1 MQAVSKL
8 LALVV
13 LLLPA
18 AVSAAPPEPVRLIF
32 DTDMG
37 ADIDDALALGMIH
50 ALQDRGV
57 CRLLAVTLTNAH
69 ADAGPVVDVLN
80 TFYGRGDTPLGAP
93 RNGNTATSPY
103 LAVARQRDGDQPRYP
118 HRVQAT
124 KELPDAVGLLR
135 RTLAAQPDGSVVIA
149 QVGLSTNLAALL
161 RSMPDKDA
169 ELSGVELVKRKVKL
183 LSIMAGAFTP
193 IGGKPGYVEYN
204 VKQDLPAA
212 IRLAA
217 DWPTP
222 IVWSGFEIGL
232 AVQYPARSIERD
244 FAYVKHHPVAEG
256 YRLYMKFPY
265 DRPTWDLT
273 AVLHAVY
280 PDRGYFDLSPAGRV
294 TVEKNGAT
302 RFDPDDR
309 GRDRYLILRPEQ
321 KARTLEALI
330 QLASQ
335 PPLRRPQR

>member
-1 MQAVSKL
+1 MKTAVL
-8 LALVV
+8 AVLALSLVAMP
-13 LLLPA
+13 LA
-18 AVSAAPPEPVRLIF
+18 AAPPEPVRLIF

-69 ADAGPVVDVLN
+69 PDAGPVVDAIN

-93 RNGNTATSPY
+93 RDGVTANSPY
-103 LAVARQRDGDQPRYP
+103 LAVARQRDGDTVRFP
-118 HRVQAT
+118 HRVKST
-124 KELPDAVGLLR
+124 KDLPDAVDLLR

-161 RSMPDKDA
+161 RSKADKECD
-169 ELSGVELVKRKVKL
+169 LSGVDLVKRKVRL

-193 IGGKPGYVEYN
+193 IDGKPGYVEYN

-212 IRLAA
+212 LRLGA

-244 FAYVKHHPVAEG
+244 FGYVKHHPVAAG

-273 AVLHAVY
+273 AVLHAVH

-302 RFDPDDR
+302 RFDRGDG

-321 KARTLEALI
+321 KARVLEALV

-335 PPLRRPQR
+335 PPVRRGR